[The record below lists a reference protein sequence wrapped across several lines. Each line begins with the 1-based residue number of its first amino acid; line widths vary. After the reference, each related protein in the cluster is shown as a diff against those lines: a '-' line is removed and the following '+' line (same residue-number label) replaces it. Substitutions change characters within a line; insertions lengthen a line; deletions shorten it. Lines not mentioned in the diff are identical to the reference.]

1 MSLRSGFFVL
11 FLAAVILAG
20 IGGCEWKDE
29 TGFVEIR
36 KAGNL
41 AGADVLLLN
50 STEIAGL
57 AQKDRLIIQEPVGAA
72 TLQLKRGENNQ
83 KLCDFEIKKNRVI
96 TVTVSYVNA
105 SMRCTVQS

>member
-11 FLAAVILAG
+11 FPAAMIIAG
-20 IGGCEWKDE
+20 ISGCYWKDQ

-36 KAGNL
+36 KSGSL

-57 AQKDRLIIQEPVGAA
+57 AQKDRLIVQEPIGAA
-72 TLQLKRGENNQ
+72 TLQLKRGENSQ
-83 KLCDFEIKKNRVI
+83 KLCDFEIKKNRVV